1 MPVEEV
7 PATPE
12 AGLRA
17 SELTPFPTTLSPTLL
32 FVPHVT
38 EIVAVTVLETEVVT
52 LNVAVVSFAGTVT
65 LSNNLTSVATVL
77 SSVTVT
83 AGNTQNY
90 RHTHGYN
97 SHRVEHNDG
106 HDLRNKGSNADR
118 KPRHSTMTG

>member
-1 MPVEEV
+1 M
-7 PATPE
+7 
-12 AGLRA
+12 
-17 SELTPFPTTLSPTLL
+17 LL

-38 EIVAVTVLETEVVT
+38 EIVAVTVVETEVVT